1 MDKTK
6 PTERPKPMSAA
17 ELRRN
22 LAGFEKAIRDQA
34 DSFAEMAADAGS
46 GYVRGLTE
54 GHSAAYKQTLVFLH
68 IWTDGEF
75 GDAIGDGA

>member
-1 MDKTK
+1 MTAK
-6 PTERPKPMSAA
+6 RMSAA

-34 DSFAEMAADAGS
+34 GSFAEMVTDAGS
-46 GYVRGLTE
+46 EWARGTFE
-54 GHSAAYKQTLVFLH
+54 GQRDAYQMTLKFLH

-75 GDAIGDGA
+75 GDETPAIEVTE